1 MAIQFLNNVDLGFYS
16 SEGLAIQSQSAE
28 PSTTQTGAVYYDTD
42 DNSLKIY
49 DGGWNDIGGSW
60 TIEDGSGNSQT
71 IDIGNTLTVLG
82 GTGVTT
88 TVSATDTLTITATGS
103 LYYISFRSF

>member
-49 DGGWNDIGGSW
+49 DGG
-60 TIEDGSGNSQT
+60 
-71 IDIGNTLTVLG
+71 
-82 GTGVTT
+82 
-88 TVSATDTLTITATGS
+88 
-103 LYYISFRSF
+103 